1 MTGFPRFPHARCDRI
16 GCPLYP
22 GTSGARTG
30 RRYRQPAAS
39 RLPAAWVLL
48 PRPYRHLSGD
58 AHNEASTRV
67 QAIHPPGLPLARRP
81 GMTPGPL
88 RLFPRAPHPR
98 EQDPRTHARAGTGYW
113 TLARNY
119 AADLQRSTLQSASSL
134 KRVRPRVAQSACA
147 FPTISSAVLVRAS
160 SAASFSFSFR
170 SRSFSASAAVRA
182 GRPGLLLR
190 DCLPGR
196 GVADPAPFGNA
207 RGVYAF
213 PAQERGP
220 VAGAFRV
227 LVLLENPELV
237 FRGESPALRP
247 GPRPV
252 GCGHGSILP
261 GPGGDHICDRHRHVW
276 LIPSRPA
283 CALRTDIYRFILSHT
298 SLAERG
304 MAVPKKVRNRPSIWP
319 PL

>member
-1 MTGFPRFPHARCDRI
+1 MTGFPRFPHARCGRI

-48 PRPYRHLSGD
+48 PRPCRHLSGD

-147 FPTISSAVLVRAS
+147 FPTTSSAAFVRAS
-160 SAASFSFSFR
+160 SFASFSFSRR
-170 SRSFSASAAVRA
+170 SRSFSVSAGSRA
-182 GRPGLLLR
+182 GRPGLLSGMASR
-190 DCLPGR
+190 AAASR
-196 GVADPAPFGNA
+196 A
-207 RGVYAF
+207 RRHS
-213 PAQERGP
+213 EM
-220 VAGAFRV
+220 
-227 LVLLENPELV
+227 LEEY
-237 FRGESPALRP
+237 
-247 GPRPV
+247 
-252 GCGHGSILP
+252 
-261 GPGGDHICDRHRHVW
+261 
-276 LIPSRPA
+276 IPSRRSSA
-283 CALRTDIYRFILSHT
+283 ARSRGLSAFSYSSRTR
-298 SLAERG
+298 SLYS
-304 MAVPKKVRNRPSIWP
+304 AVKVRRLGRPARGPSEAATVPSCPVRPAITSAIDIVTSG
-319 PL
+319 